1 MLFTHDAFELWCC
14 NLQMKLFCF
23 CNEKT
28 ADFSLLFSLS
38 SAEILIL
45 NWVTLAKVVPVVTLR
60 SKGTGPEPDF
70 NTKVYLKG

>member
-1 MLFTHDAFELWCC
+1 
-14 NLQMKLFCF
+14 MKLFCF

-38 SAEILIL
+38 NAEMLIL
-45 NWVTLAKVVPVVTLR
+45 SWVTLAKVVPVVTLR

-70 NTKVYLKG
+70 QYKIIFESVKIIAKALNV